1 MLIITA
7 AIQKTHC
14 SRFFQKLQN
23 IYRIHHLKMALAL
36 AMLTEIQNLKVKT
49 TLRSSSTTIFTM
61 AVMQTVLT
69 ICTIYNMLSY
79 TPFPK

>member
-1 MLIITA
+1 
-7 AIQKTHC
+7 
-14 SRFFQKLQN
+14 
-23 IYRIHHLKMALAL
+23 MALAL